1 MHIYLLHTGY
11 QETIRPVI
19 VSMAGIDSEW
29 LWLTHAGKKQARIG
43 REVSN
48 NFIRNL
54 ELNVTTTGIRS
65 LWETAAKDM
74 LADEIIS
81 ESQRQAVSDLNGH
94 SSSIT
99 RSHYLLHDRTA
110 DVVKG
115 RQVVDAYQNHSSSS
129 HGSSYLGSKSQRS
142 VVSDHDQNDEDN
154 DGDDDNNDCDYSN
167 NNEMRNHSSSSHGS
181 SYLGSK
187 SQRSVVSDH
196 DQNDENNDGDD
207 DNNDCDYS
215 NNNDN
220 DDSDNEHQSPVASL
234 LLSGSKP
241 LKWTGARDHLMPAV
255 WGANHPANEDGM
267 VASVGNKGKKVHWSE
282 EELCYMLDFVNRTLS
297 RNGGPVNNMVSR
309 FLAHI
314 KQDVQAKSIF
324 HAHHVLNG
332 GRLRHGYR
340 TLCVRY
346 PCLVAGTPSYPSER
360 IVKF

>member
-167 NNEMRNHSSSSHGS
+167 NN
-181 SYLGSK
+181 
-187 SQRSVVSDH
+187 
-196 DQNDENNDGDD
+196 
-207 DNNDCDYS
+207 
-215 NNNDN
+215 DN

>member
-1 MHIYLLHTGY
+1 MYLLHTGY

-129 HGSSYLGSKSQRS
+129 HGSPYLGSKSQRS
-142 VVSDHDQNDEDN
+142 VVSDHDQIDED
-154 DGDDDNNDCDYSN
+154 
-167 NNEMRNHSSSSHGS
+167 
-181 SYLGSK
+181 
-187 SQRSVVSDH
+187 
-196 DQNDENNDGDD
+196 NDGDD

-220 DDSDNEHQSPVASL
+220 DDSDNEHQSPVASS

-255 WGANHPANEDGM
+255 WGADHPANEDGM

-314 KQDVQAKSIF
+314 KHDVQAKSIF

-346 PCLVAGTPSYPSER
+346 PCLVAGTPSYPNER